1 MPNHLSV
8 LGIIHTAISII
19 ALIAGFTAVY
29 KTGKIDPKN
38 SMGKWYI
45 LLTVITCLTA
55 LPIMKTGHPTGGH
68 YLGIM
73 ILVLLPLGIYAR
85 RIFGRA
91 AGFAQLFIMSTTL
104 FLSMIPAI
112 IETLTRLPLSH
123 PLAAGPNDPIILKAL
138 SGLIL
143 IYLVGVSYQE
153 VKYRRQQKAA
163 RSGALAP
170 EQTK

>member
-1 MPNHLSV
+1 
-8 LGIIHTAISII
+8 
-19 ALIAGFTAVY
+19 
-29 KTGKIDPKN
+29 
-38 SMGKWYI
+38 
-45 LLTVITCLTA
+45 
-55 LPIMKTGHPTGGH
+55 MKTGHPTGGH

-73 ILVLLPLGIYAR
+73 ILILLPLGIYAR

-91 AGFAQLFIMSTTL
+91 AGFVQLFIMSTTL

-163 RSGALAP
+163 RSVALAP